1 MDGEDPNTQQAT
13 ETQTEN
19 QSPSGETQTGGTTE
33 NTEVRT
39 ETKPAPTDWKDRE
52 IARQRERRREQEAR
66 VAQLTQ
72 ELEALKSGQQQ
83 SQQQPTNTNAQ
94 LPNAEFDRL
103 VNERARQFARELAAT
118 EDFNRRL
125 NETAQKGREKF
136 PDTFNQR
143 VAALKGQFDLTDT
156 SVQLAWNNF
165 MIAAMETGEAPQL
178 IHDLGGDP
186 EQASRIMG
194 LPAVRMAV
202 ELAKMAGQ
210 NGTEVSRAPRPI
222 TPITQTSSNRS
233 PIDPDDPDRADQLP
247 SAEWF
252 RRREVQANERWKQRM
267 GR

>member
-1 MDGEDPNTQQAT
+1 MADGEDPNTQQTT

-19 QSPSGETQTGGTTE
+19 TNPSGETQTGGTTE

-39 ETKPAPTDWKDRE
+39 ETKPTPTDWKDRE

-66 VAQLTQ
+66 VQQLTQ
-72 ELEALKSGQQQ
+72 ELEALKNNTTKPLSDPAPV
-83 SQQQPTNTNAQ
+83 QPNV
-94 LPNAEFDRL
+94 EFDRL

-125 NETAQKGREKF
+125 NETAQKGKEQF

-143 VAALKGQFDLTDT
+143 VAALKGQFDLTDP

-165 MIAAMETGEAPQL
+165 MIAAMETGEAPRL

-202 ELAKMAGQ
+202 ELAKMAGPS
-210 NGTEVSRAPRPI
+210 GTEVSRAPRPI

-233 PIDPDDPDRADQLP
+233 PIDPDDPERADQLS

-252 RRREVQANERWKQRM
+252 RRREAQANERWKQRM